1 MQWDPKER
9 GDWVADAQRW
19 IQQIHGVLQCKID
32 LDSEGEIAGVHVVAG
47 MERNARHIVR
57 DVEGLLKARLG
68 IYVYYKKIG
77 VVQVVENDPAAPGA
91 APESTESESTE
102 PASTGSS
109 DPGSRPP
116 SCQGGT
122 ASAVTFHPEEEILD
136 DLGLDDLG
144 WDDLEQDDLKTEVP
158 TTRASSASLG
168 TEGES
173 PAAAP
178 PIPAVLVSEEENLRF
193 VCSGVGVMASD
204 SLVRAEVQLRV
215 GDLQMRGVAEGSNH
229 KGSAISLVAQAT
241 CKTLLQMVDE
251 PVTLHLREVRKQH
264 LGGQDLVVC
273 AIELVEGR
281 RSEML
286 FGCCGL
292 CHNEQQA
299 VVFAVLD
306 ALNRRLSLFSLK
318 ASEAS
323 G

>member
-9 GDWVADAQRW
+9 DDWVADAQRW

-57 DVEGLLKARLG
+57 DVESLLKARLD
-68 IYVYYKKIG
+68 IDVYYKKIG
-77 VVQVVENDPAAPGA
+77 VVQVVENDSAAPDA
-91 APESTESESTE
+91 APAGPSDSGADPSSLQAGGASST
-102 PASTGSS
+102 
-109 DPGSRPP
+109 
-116 SCQGGT
+116 
-122 ASAVTFHPEEEILD
+122 VTFHPEEESLD

-144 WDDLEQDDLKTEVP
+144 LDDFSLAGFGLGDRDLDDLETEVAAA
-158 TTRASSASLG
+158 RASSASLG
-168 TEGES
+168 AEAEPRTV
-173 PAAAP
+173 AP

-193 VCSGVGVMASD
+193 ICSGVGVMASD
-204 SLVRAEVQLRV
+204 SLVRAEVRLRV
-215 GDLQMRGVAEGSNH
+215 GELQMRGVAEGSNH
-229 KGSAISLVAQAT
+229 EGSAIRLVAQAT
-241 CKTLLQMVDE
+241 CKTLLQMLDE
-251 PVTLHLREVRKQH
+251 PLTLHLREVRKQN

-281 RSEML
+281 RSETL

-292 CHNEQQA
+292 RHNEQQA

-318 ASEAS
+318 ESQAS